1 MEISHEERWWIEQSN
16 SYTDLNKH
24 YELVMIIIKNNFSE
38 STDIINLFE
47 KIGSHLKVIVHN
59 LKMKIIDKVVGNIG
73 DIDKSILFT
82 ELYKDC
88 KYYNKK
94 DIFFINL
101 SEKNNMTLNRRETE
115 FIISFIFD
123 LRIFIDYLENYDI
136 IKNNQIF
143 FQVNSVCNKIVDTIR
158 FLNNKII

>member
-47 KIGSHLKVIVHN
+47 KIGSHLKVIVDN
-59 LKMKIIDKVVGNIG
+59 LKIKIIDKVVGNIG

>member
-47 KIGSHLKVIVHN
+47 KIGSHLKVIVDN